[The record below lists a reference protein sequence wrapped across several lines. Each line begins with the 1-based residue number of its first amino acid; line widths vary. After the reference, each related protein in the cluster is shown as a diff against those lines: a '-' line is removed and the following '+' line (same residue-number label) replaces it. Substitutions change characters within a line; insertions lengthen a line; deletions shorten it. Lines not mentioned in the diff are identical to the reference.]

1 MNEVSLIGVT
11 GYGGGELVRLL
22 ARHPHVRLTSVV
34 SDTYAGKPL
43 AAAFPGLYGT
53 PAGALVCLPKSAAL
67 AELSGDVVFLAQES
81 GYAMTV
87 AQSFLDAGQTVIDL
101 SADFRLKDTDSYRTF
116 YKAEPASA
124 ELLSQAVYGLP
135 ELVGRETVNGAK
147 LIANP
152 GCYVTASS
160 LALAPLVKS
169 GLIEKSGIV
178 IDGKS
183 GVSGAG
189 RAKSDTI
196 YRYSEMN
203 ETVRPYAVGG
213 VHRHTP
219 EIEMNVGATVTF
231 MPHLVP
237 MTRGILATCYART
250 SSSAEKLT
258 DALKSAYDGCP
269 FVVVRAPGDFPST
282 KDVSTS
288 NFCHLSVAVDIR
300 TGTAVIVSAIDNLV
314 KGAAGQAVQ
323 NMNLALGLPES
334 AGLEGG
340 GLWP

>member
-22 ARHPHVRLTSVV
+22 ARHPHVRLASVV

-43 AAAFPGLYGT
+43 STAFPGLHGT
-53 PAGALVCLPKSAAL
+53 SSGTLLCLPKSAIGPD
-67 AELSGDVVFLAQES
+67 LSGNVVFLAQEN

-87 AQSFLDAGQTVIDL
+87 AQQFLDAGKTVIDL
-101 SADFRLKDTDSYRTF
+101 SADFRLRDTDAYRTF

-124 ELLSQAVYGLP
+124 GLLERAVYGLP
-135 ELVGRETVNGAK
+135 ELVGRGKLDGAK

-152 GCYVTASS
+152 GCYVTAAS

-169 GLIEKSGIV
+169 GLVEKSGIV

-231 MPHLVP
+231 TPHLVP
-237 MTRGILATCYART
+237 MTRGILATCYAQTRVT
-250 SSSAEKLT
+250 AQELT
-258 DALKSAYDGCP
+258 DALKSAYEGCP
-269 FVVVRAPGDFPST
+269 FVIVREPGDFPST
-282 KDVSTS
+282 KDVATS
-288 NFCHLSVAVDIR
+288 NFCHLSVAVDAR

-323 NMNLALGLPES
+323 NMNLALGLPET

>member
-11 GYGGGELVRLL
+11 GYGGGELARLL
-22 ARHPHVRLTSVV
+22 ARHPHVRLGAVV

-43 AAAFPGLYGT
+43 SAAFPGLHGT
-53 PAGALVCLPKSAAL
+53 PAGVLVCQPKTVAL
-67 AELSGDVVFLAQES
+67 AKLPGQIAFLAQES

-87 AQSFLDAGQTVIDL
+87 AQDLLDAGKLVVDL
-101 SADFRLKDTDSYRTF
+101 SADFRLKGADAYRTF
-116 YKAEPASA
+116 YKAQPASDK
-124 ELLSQAVYGLP
+124 LLSQAVYGLP
-135 ELVGRETVNGAK
+135 ELVGREKLFGAK

-160 LALAPLVKS
+160 LALAPLVQSNLVDKT
-169 GLIEKSGIV
+169 GIV

-231 MPHLVP
+231 TPHLVP
-237 MTRGILATCYART
+237 MTRGILASCYART
-250 SSSAEKLT
+250 HSSAEELT
-258 DALKSAYDGCP
+258 DALRLAYDGCP
-269 FVVVRAPGDFPST
+269 FVVVRDPGDFPST
-282 KDVSTS
+282 KDVSAS
-288 NFCHLSVAVDIR
+288 NFCHLSVAVDSR
-300 TGTAVIVSAIDNLV
+300 TNTAIIISAIDNLV

-323 NMNLALGLPES
+323 NMNLALGLPET